1 MSATID
7 YDIKRGLHLLTIND
21 RWNVLTVLILHSNI
35 RNRCY
40 VSMDTI
46 AKMATHGN
54 RTKATNAKKWL
65 ERHGAFEL
73 VPFGKRLE
81 DERSLSPRQHVYQ
94 LKGSFHAC
102 NVAGCDCGNDGQVYG
117 YLYHGK
123 LENLDGQT
131 INFPN
136 NLNGQTI
143 ENLNGQTF
151 DSLNGQTGSIPLE
164 VEESI
169 APNGASKPIPAQTI
183 NPMKDAIAKVFNYS
197 WEKMSKP
204 EKGLVQLTA
213 KELCEA
219 GITPAEVPALYTYCK
234 SRFTNFKPRA
244 LSTNVSDW
252 RKTTGGNVS
261 VLDGL
266 RLVS

>member
-7 YDIKRGLHLLTIND
+7 YDIKRGLHLLTIDD

-35 RNRCY
+35 RNRCH

-54 RTKATNAKKWL
+54 RTKATAAKKWL
-65 ERHGAFEL
+65 ENHGAFEL

-81 DERSLSPRQHVYQ
+81 DERNLSPRQHVYQ
-94 LKGSFHAC
+94 LKGTFHAC
-102 NVAGCDCGNDGQVYG
+102 TELGCDCGNDGQVYG

-123 LENLDGQT
+123 LENLDGQMIT
-131 INFPN
+131 FPKS
-136 NLNGQTI
+136 LNGQTI
-143 ENLNGQTF
+143 ENPNGQTF
-151 DSLNGQTGSIPLE
+151 ESLDGQTGSIPLE
-164 VEESI
+164 VKDSI
-169 APNGASKPIPAQTI
+169 APNGSTPSNII
-183 NPMKDAIAKVFNYS
+183 NPMKDAIAKAFSYK
-197 WEKMSKP
+197 WETMSKP

-213 KELCEA
+213 KELCDA
-219 GITPAEVPALYTYCK
+219 GITPADVPALYTYCK
-234 SRFTNFKPRA
+234 ARFTNFKPRA

-252 RKTTGGNVS
+252 RKSTSGNVS

>member
-1 MSATID
+1 MTATID
-7 YDIKRGLHLLTIND
+7 YDIKRGLHLLTKND
-21 RWNVLTVLILHSNI
+21 RWNVLTVLMLHANI
-35 RNRCY
+35 RNRCH

-46 AKMATHGN
+46 ARMATNGN
-54 RTKATNAKKWL
+54 RTRATDAKKWL
-65 ERHGAFEL
+65 EKHEAFEL

-81 DERSLSPRQHVYQ
+81 DERKLSPRQHVYQ

-102 NVAGCDCGNDGQVYG
+102 DSQDCDCGNDGQVYA

-123 LENLDGQT
+123 IESLDGQT
-131 INFPN
+131 INSPK

-143 ENLNGQTF
+143 ENLDGQIF

-164 VEESI
+164 VKDSN
-169 APNGASKPIPAQTI
+169 APVGTIPANTI
-183 NPMKDAIAKVFNYS
+183 NPMKDAIAKAFNYT
-197 WEKMSKP
+197 WATMSKP

-219 GITPAEVPALYTYCK
+219 GITPAEVPALYAYCK
-234 SRFTNFKPRA
+234 GRFTNFKPRA

-252 RKTTGGNVS
+252 RKTTSNPVS